1 MYLDFYA
8 LQEKPFTL
16 SPNPQYLYFSKT
28 HKEAYS
34 QLLYAISEQ
43 SGYMLLT
50 GEIGSGKT
58 TVINAVTQKVSKGYE
73 NYLVAKVYH
82 TVITPKGLLQNI
94 CNEFGVPFKNE
105 TRAELVLKLHEYLRL
120 KNKEGK
126 RAILIIDEAQNLRE
140 EVLEEIRLLS
150 NIEAVDEK
158 FLQIILAGHPELNDK
173 LQTPQMQPFQE
184 RIGLRYHLERLDF
197 GETNEYIRHRLS
209 VAGIKERKML
219 FTEEALKRIYAIS
232 EGVPRRINLLCEN
245 ALLIGFAVDL
255 RTIDAA
261 IIEEIE
267 LKFASVSTKLDEF
280 HPLDSS
286 SNTHKPSTEIN
297 NESNRKAR
305 LANGGFQSSET
316 PFPQG
321 NGFSTELDEFIK
333 EIEQPEPEKACMPKA
348 AAPVEQFGG
357 DGEDTDQSKPA
368 KNYLPRAHAP
378 VQQLYLS
385 RDDKEDLALILRS
398 LLADKRF
405 HILLRP
411 TKVGLFIWVI
421 SIILMQTG
429 LLIGAFL
436 IARLLRLFP

>member
-1 MYLDFYA
+1 MYLDFYD

-16 SPNPQYLYFSKT
+16 LPNPQYIYFSKT
-28 HKEAYS
+28 HREAYS
-34 QLLYAISEQ
+34 QLLYAIAEQ

-73 NYLVAKVYH
+73 NYLLARVYH
-82 TVITPKGLLQNI
+82 TVISPKGLLQNI
-94 CNEFGVPFKNE
+94 CSEFGVPFKNE
-105 TRAELVLKLHEYLRL
+105 TRAELVLKLYEYLRL

-126 RAILIIDEAQNLRE
+126 KAILIIDEAQNLRE

-158 FLQIILAGHPELNDK
+158 FLQIILAGHPELNNK
-173 LQTPQMQPFQE
+173 LQTPEMRPFQE
-184 RIGLRYHLERLDF
+184 RIGLRYHLERLNYW
-197 GETNEYIRHRLS
+197 ETNEYIGHRLS
-209 VAGIKERKML
+209 VAGMNEKKVL
-219 FTEEALKRIYAIS
+219 FTEEAIKRIYAKS
-232 EGVPRRINLLCEN
+232 EGIPRRINLLCEN
-245 ALLIGFAVDL
+245 ALLMGFAVDL
-255 RTIDAA
+255 KEISSAV
-261 IIEEIE
+261 IEEIE
-267 LKFASVSTKLDEF
+267 LKFANVSTKLDEF

-286 SNTHKPSTEIN
+286 SNTHKPSTKRK
-297 NESNRKAR
+297 NESNRKAH

-316 PFPQG
+316 PFPRG

-333 EIEQPEPEKACMPKA
+333 EIEQPEPEKACVPRA
-348 AAPVEQFGG
+348 AAPMEQLQG
-357 DGEDTDQSKPA
+357 DGEDADQSKPA
-368 KNYLPRAHAP
+368 KNYLPQAHAP

-398 LLADKRF
+398 LLADRRF

-411 TKVGLFIWVI
+411 TKARLFVWII
-421 SIILMQTG
+421 SVILMQTG

-436 IARLLRLFP
+436 IARLLGVFP